1 MIQQRKIAKYV
12 LLQIVTLGLYG
23 LFFWSD
29 WTEDLNKICEDD
41 GKESANYILV
51 FILDIFTFG
60 IYSFAW
66 NYIHS
71 ERMYRIAPKYGIE
84 LKHGGSYILL
94 LRLVL
99 FFLPVVGTIEK
110 LKLFNT
116 LAVAYNATLDES
128 QILAAQ
134 QAAAPEKSKKELKKE
149 QKALAKAQKEAEKA
163 AKKNAAAAPVEEP
176 IIPTP
181 AGALPGLT
189 DDTPVNVNIA
199 PNAVVE
205 IPVEEQAVVEAPAF
219 EEIAVEE
226 PVIEVPVEEAPVYEV
241 EDNLPVFEE
250 IAVEEPVIEIPV
262 EEAPVYEVEDNLPIF
277 EEIVVEEPVI
287 EVPVEEEIVVEEP
300 VKKAPAKKAASTK
313 KGTKEKETTAKKEP
327 AVKKTTKAKKEPAE
341 KPAKTTKAKTP
352 KAAPKEE
359 ILTDSVSF
367 NDSIFEDIDLGLDIL
382 NEIAEISKSN
392 K

>member
-134 QAAAPEKSKKELKKE
+134 QAAAPKKSKKELKKE

-163 AKKNAAAAPVEEP
+163 AKKNAAVAPVEEP

-189 DDTPVNVNIA
+189 DDTPVNVNVA

-205 IPVEEQAVVEAPAF
+205 IPVEAPVV
-219 EEIAVEE
+219 EEIAAEE
-226 PVIEVPVEEAPVYEV
+226 PVFEAPVEEAPVYEID
-241 EDNLPVFEE
+241 ENLPV
-250 IAVEEPVIEIPV
+250 
-262 EEAPVYEVEDNLPIF
+262 F

-287 EVPVEEEIVVEEP
+287 EVPVEEAPVEEKIVVEEP

-313 KGTKEKETTAKKEP
+313 KTTKTKETTAKKEP
-327 AVKKTTKAKKEPAE
+327 AAKKTTKAKKEPAE

>member
-94 LRLVL
+94 LRLIL

-134 QAAAPEKSKKELKKE
+134 QAAAPKKSKKALKKE

-163 AKKNAAAAPVEEP
+163 AKKNAAVAPVEEP

-205 IPVEEQAVVEAPAF
+205 IPVEEQAVVEAPVF
-219 EEIAVEE
+219 EEIVVEE
-226 PVIEVPVEEAPVYEV
+226 PVIEAAVEEAPVYEV

-250 IAVEEPVIEIPV
+250 IAVEEPVIEVPI
-262 EEAPVYEVEDNLPIF
+262 EEAPVYEVEDNLPVF
-277 EEIVVEEPVI
+277 
-287 EVPVEEEIVVEEP
+287 EEIVVEEP

-313 KGTKEKETTAKKEP
+313 KSTKEKETTAKKEP
-327 AVKKTTKAKKEPAE
+327 AAKKTAKAKKEPAE

>member
-51 FILDIFTFG
+51 FILDIFSFG

-134 QAAAPEKSKKELKKE
+134 QAAVPEKSKKELKKE

-189 DDTPVNVNIA
+189 DDTPVNVNVA

-205 IPVEEQAVVEAPAF
+205 IPVEEQSVVEAPAF
-219 EEIAVEE
+219 EEIVVEE
-226 PVIEVPVEEAPVYEV
+226 PVIEA
-241 EDNLPVFEE
+241 
-250 IAVEEPVIEIPV
+250 AV

-277 EEIVVEEPVI
+277 EEIAVEEPVI
-287 EVPVEEEIVVEEP
+287 EVPVEETPVYEVEDNLPVFEEIVVEEP

-313 KGTKEKETTAKKEP
+313 KSTKEKETTAKKEP
-327 AVKKTTKAKKEPAE
+327 AAKKTTKAKKEPAE

-382 NEIAEISKSN
+382 NEIAEISKS
-392 K
+392 KK

>member
-226 PVIEVPVEEAPVYEV
+226 PVIEVPVEE
-241 EDNLPVFEE
+241 
-250 IAVEEPVIEIPV
+250 
-262 EEAPVYEVEDNLPIF
+262 
-277 EEIVVEEPVI
+277 
-287 EVPVEEEIVVEEP
+287 EIVVEEP

-313 KGTKEKETTAKKEP
+313 KSTKEKETTAKKEP
-327 AVKKTTKAKKEPAE
+327 AAKKTTKAKKEPAE

>member
-12 LLQIVTLGLYG
+12 LLQIVTLGFYG

-149 QKALAKAQKEAEKA
+149 KKALAKAQKEAEKA
-163 AKKNAAAAPVEEP
+163 AKKNAAVAPVEEP

-189 DDTPVNVNIA
+189 DDTPVNVNVA

-226 PVIEVPVEEAPVYEV
+226 SVIEVPVEEAPVYEV
-241 EDNLPVFEE
+241 EE
-250 IAVEEPVIEIPV
+250 
-262 EEAPVYEVEDNLPIF
+262 NLPIF

-287 EVPVEEEIVVEEP
+287 EVPAEKAPVEEEIVVKEP

-313 KGTKEKETTAKKEP
+313 KSTKEKETTAKKEP
-327 AVKKTTKAKKEPAE
+327 AAKKTTKAKKEPAE